1 MTTIDTTN
9 TLRNDVFSA
18 SRNQGKST
26 QAVIDAIK
34 ACHLDWSK
42 PDQVDPIA
50 TAYKAGRISAALDC
64 EESAA
69 LTFLSLKPFKDGQTA
84 DNRRTFGQH
93 MACRAAIS
101 AWSTMR
107 LLAGAPSAQ
116 TGDERAPRQSKAEP
130 EVAKLPANMVTI
142 ARAQSA
148 NDVQAFALRIADVV
162 KRYLN
167 MNAGIAGGMTAGT
180 LRDFVVD
187 IPEAVKL
194 DNAPETAKAA

>member
-50 TAYKAGRISAALDC
+50 TAYKAGRISATLDC

-69 LTFLSLKPFKDGQTA
+69 LTFLSLKPFKDGQT
-84 DNRRTFGQH
+84 
-93 MACRAAIS
+93 CRVSLYKIGES
-101 AWSTMR
+101 E
-107 LLAGAPSAQ
+107 PSDSLI
-116 TGDERAPRQSKAEP
+116 GD
-130 EVAKLPANMVTI
+130 
-142 ARAQSA
+142 
-148 NDVQAFALRIADVV
+148 
-162 KRYLN
+162 
-167 MNAGIAGGMTAGT
+167 
-180 LRDFVVD
+180 
-187 IPEAVKL
+187 
-194 DNAPETAKAA
+194 

>member
-9 TLRNDVFSA
+9 PLRNAVFVA
-18 SRNQGKST
+18 ARNESKST

-34 ACHLDWSK
+34 ACQLDWSK

-50 TAYKAGRISAALDC
+50 AAYKTGRISAALDC
-64 EESAA
+64 AEDVAQGI
-69 LTFLSLKPFKDGQTA
+69 LSLKPFKDGLSA

-101 AWSTMR
+101 AWSHIR
-107 LLAGAPSAQ
+107 GLAGAPSAQ
-116 TGDERAPRQSKAEP
+116 TGKDRGARAPEGEP
-130 EVAKLPANMVTI
+130 EVAKLPANMVTLT
-142 ARAQSA
+142 RAQSA

-162 KRYLN
+162 KRYLD

-194 DNAPETAKAA
+194 DNAEPTLKAA

>member
-107 LLAGAPSAQ
+107 LLAGAPSAR
-116 TGDERAPRQSKAEP
+116 TGDERAPRQSTAEP

-148 NDVQAFALRIADVV
+148 NDVQAFALRIAEVV
-162 KRYLN
+162 DRYLKI
-167 MNAGIAGGMTAGT
+167 NAGMDTGLTGGT
-180 LRDFVVD
+180 LRDFVMD
-187 IPEAVKL
+187 IPEAIKL

>member
-116 TGDERAPRQSKAEP
+116 TGEDRAATSDRRRTRGRQAAREHGDDRQSQQRRR
-130 EVAKLPANMVTI
+130 
-142 ARAQSA
+142 RACVRA
-148 NDVQAFALRIADVV
+148 AD
-162 KRYLN
+162 RRR
-167 MNAGIAGGMTAGT
+167 G
-180 LRDFVVD
+180 
-187 IPEAVKL
+187 
-194 DNAPETAKAA
+194 

>member
-34 ACHLDWSK
+34 ACQLDWSK

-50 TAYKAGRISAALDC
+50 TAYKAGRISASLDC

-107 LLAGAPSAQ
+107 LLAGAPSAR
-116 TGDERAPRQSKAEP
+116 TGDERSARQTEGEP
-130 EVAKLPANMVTI
+130 EVTKLPANMVTI
-142 ARAQSA
+142 AKAKTVQ
-148 NDVQAFALRIADVV
+148 DVQAFALRIADVV
-162 KRYLN
+162 KHYLKI
-167 MNAGIAGGMTAGT
+167 NAGMDIGLTGGT
-180 LRDFVVD
+180 LRDFVMD
-187 IPEAVKL
+187 IPESVKL
-194 DNAPETAKAA
+194 DNEPEIAKAA

>member
-101 AWSTMR
+101 AWSPARQLPGTGCRKGWPPSTSGFPR
-107 LLAGAPSAQ
+107 LNCRWQLPIPK
-116 TGDERAPRQSKAEP
+116 APRA
-130 EVAKLPANMVTI
+130 
-142 ARAQSA
+142 
-148 NDVQAFALRIADVV
+148 AFSPVRPNWA
-162 KRYLN
+162 
-167 MNAGIAGGMTAGT
+167 
-180 LRDFVVD
+180 
-187 IPEAVKL
+187 
-194 DNAPETAKAA
+194 

>member
-69 LTFLSLKPFKDGQTA
+69 LTFLSFKPFKDGQTA

-116 TGDERAPRQSKAEP
+116 TGKDRAARQTEGEP